1 MHRLQNIKARE
12 AAKAE
17 AKRRKKMQAEQSAR
31 KNTVANTLGKIM
43 QQRGDDSEMPHY
55 KRVRMAV
62 EELRLD
68 LREKVKDKID
78 TVIKFEIEHAKK
90 PKEQDKDKDQESDEG
105 AKLLQLEEP
114 EDAFAED
121 DYYMEDESVVLTEQD
136 EEQDK
141 L

>member
-1 MHRLQNIKARE
+1 MHRLQSIKARE

-17 AKRRKKMQAEQSAR
+17 ARKRKKMEAEQSAR
-31 KNTVANTLGKIM
+31 KNTVANTLGRIM
-43 QQRGDDSEMPHY
+43 QQRGDESDIPHY

-90 PKEQDKDKDQESDEG
+90 PKEQDKEKEQDSDEEN
-105 AKLLQLEEP
+105 KLLQLEEP
-114 EDAFAED
+114 DDAFADD
-121 DYYMEDESVVLTEQD
+121 DYYMEDESVVLTE
-136 EEQDK
+136 
-141 L
+141 

>member
-1 MHRLQNIKARE
+1 MHRLQSIKARE

-17 AKRRKKMQAEQSAR
+17 ARKRKKMEAEQKAR
-31 KNTVANTLGKIM
+31 KNTVANTLGRIM
-43 QQRGDDSEMPHY
+43 QQRGDESDIPHY

-90 PKEQDKDKDQESDEG
+90 PKEQDKEKEQDSDEEN
-105 AKLLQLEEP
+105 KLMQLEEP
-114 EDAFAED
+114 DDAFADD
-121 DYYMEDESVVLTEQD
+121 DYYMEDESVVLTE
-136 EEQDK
+136 
-141 L
+141 